1 MADRVLKP
9 LPITAER
16 FAPYGDVIATLPE
29 KRAAMNEAR
38 FERFDDLAAIDVDL
52 SGDGHVAISIAR
64 SRVATVLPYRFDMIE
79 RHPLGSQAFVP
90 RSAFPFIVVVG
101 PRGESVDAADLQAF
115 VTNGAQGINY
125 HRGTWHMPLIALG
138 PGQEFLII
146 DRCPGTANC
155 ETLVLGDAVVLQAP

>member
-1 MADRVLKP
+1 MADRKLKP

-16 FAPYGDVIATLPE
+16 FAPYGDVIGTLPE

-38 FERFDDLAAIDVDL
+38 FQRFDDLAAIDVDL
-52 SGDGHVAISIAR
+52 SGDGHVAISIAQ

-101 PRGESVDAADLQAF
+101 PRGESVETADLEAF
-115 VTNGAQGINY
+115 VTNGTQGINY
-125 HRGTWHMPLIALG
+125 HRGTWHMPLIALAAG
-138 PGQEFLII
+138 HEFLII
-146 DRCPGTANC
+146 DRCGSKSNC
-155 ETLVLGDAVVLQAP
+155 ETLVLGDAVVLEAP